1 MKKQTKT
8 QKVIAFKKANP
19 NASYAEIAKAVGTSI
34 GMIGITLSKA
44 GLTKKRKPKVVHKK
58 PTKGQAILREVLKQ
72 EPPVSNVHALNV
84 EIYNLR
90 QQINGYVA
98 VVSYLENKLGIGAQN
113 GPAI

>member
-1 MKKQTKT
+1 MKQQTKT
-8 QKVIAFKKANP
+8 QKIIAFKKANP
-19 NASYAEIAKAVGTSI
+19 KASYEEIAKGAGTSL

-58 PTKGQAILREVLKQ
+58 PTKGQAILRDVLKQ
-72 EPPVSNVHALNV
+72 EPSVSSTHALNV
-84 EIYNLR
+84 EIYKLR

-98 VVSYLENKLGIGAQN
+98 VVSYLENKLGIGAKN